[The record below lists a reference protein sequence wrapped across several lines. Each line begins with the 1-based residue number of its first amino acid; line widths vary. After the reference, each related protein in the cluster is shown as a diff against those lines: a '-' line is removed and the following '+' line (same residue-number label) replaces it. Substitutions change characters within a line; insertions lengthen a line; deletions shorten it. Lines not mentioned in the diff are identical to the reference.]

1 LIKHNDQYYDSLGL
15 AIVRTFL
22 DNPPLLPEFA
32 SLGAGKNYAGLE
44 SLKLGKQHIPV
55 DDEVSA
61 YVPYRGEQKSFEYVS
76 ATDVLTNKALA
87 SSLKDKIVLV
97 GTSAPGLNDLRSAP
111 MQKFYPGVEVHANL
125 IAGILDNSIKQR
137 PAYTNAVELLLLLAA
152 GLLLAFSL
160 PILNPLKATLMTFAV
175 LIAVLLINFFAWQ
188 SANLI
193 LPIASLLFMIGL
205 IYLVNMSYGFFVES
219 RSKRQLAG
227 LFGQYVPPELVDEMS
242 KNPEK
247 VNMEPDNREM
257 SVLFT
262 DIRGFTS
269 ISEGL
274 NPQQLSEM
282 MNEIL
287 SPMTQIIHQHRGT
300 VDKYM
305 GDAIMA
311 FWGAPLADNNHAQHA
326 LKAAMDMAAALK
338 KLNEKFAT
346 KGWPAI
352 QMGIGVNCGTMAVGN
367 MGSSFR
373 MAYTVMGDNVNLG
386 SRLEALTK
394 NYGVGII
401 VSEYVKAQTHDMVYR
416 DLDAVRVKGKEAPVT
431 IFEPLGAETEVSQE
445 QLNALKLHQQAL
457 KLYRNQQWDLAE
469 MQWINLQNSQPHD
482 LYALYIER
490 IQLFRKIPP
499 AKNWDGVYN
508 FETK

>member
-1 LIKHNDQYYDSLGL
+1 
-15 AIVRTFL
+15 
-22 DNPPLLPEFA
+22 
-32 SLGAGKNYAGLE
+32 
-44 SLKLGKQHIPV
+44 
-55 DDEVSA
+55 
-61 YVPYRGEQKSFEYVS
+61 
-76 ATDVLTNKALA
+76 
-87 SSLKDKIVLV
+87 
-97 GTSAPGLNDLRSAP
+97 
-111 MQKFYPGVEVHANL
+111 
-125 IAGILDNSIKQR
+125 
-137 PAYTNAVELLLLLAA
+137 LAA
-152 GLLLAFSL
+152 GLLLAFTL
-160 PILNPLKATLMTFAV
+160 PILNPLKATLMTLAV
-175 LIAVLLINFFAWQ
+175 LIGVLLINFFAWQ
-188 SANLI
+188 SANLV

-205 IYLVNMSYGFFVES
+205 IYLLNMSYGFFVES

-227 LFGQYVPPELVDEMS
+227 LFGQYVPPELVDEMA
-242 KNPEK
+242 KNPEA

-262 DIRGFTS
+262 DIRGFTT
-269 ISEGL
+269 ISESL
-274 NPQQLSEM
+274 SPQQLSEM

-311 FWGAPLADNNHAQHA
+311 FWGAPLQDNNHAQHA
-326 LKAAMDMAAALK
+326 LDAAMNMAAALK
-338 KLNEKFAT
+338 KVNEKFTA
-346 KGWPAI
+346 KGWQAI
-352 QMGIGVNCGTMAVGN
+352 QMGIGVNSGQMAVGN

-394 NYGVGII
+394 NYGVTII
-401 VSEYVKAQTHDMVYR
+401 VSEYVKAQTANMVYR
-416 DLDAVRVKGKEAPVT
+416 ELDAVRVKGKEAPVT
-431 IFEPLGAETEVSQE
+431 IYEPLGLETEVSTE
-445 QLNALKLHQQAL
+445 ALNALKLHKEAL

-469 MQWINLQNSQPHD
+469 MQWINLQNSQPKT

-508 FETK
+508 FESK

>member
-1 LIKHNDQYYDSLGL
+1 
-15 AIVRTFL
+15 
-22 DNPPLLPEFA
+22 
-32 SLGAGKNYAGLE
+32 
-44 SLKLGKQHIPV
+44 
-55 DDEVSA
+55 
-61 YVPYRGEQKSFEYVS
+61 
-76 ATDVLTNKALA
+76 
-87 SSLKDKIVLV
+87 
-97 GTSAPGLNDLRSAP
+97 
-111 MQKFYPGVEVHANL
+111 
-125 IAGILDNSIKQR
+125 
-137 PAYTNAVELLLLLAA
+137 
-152 GLLLAFSL
+152 
-160 PILNPLKATLMTFAV
+160 
-175 LIAVLLINFFAWQ
+175 
-188 SANLI
+188 
-193 LPIASLLFMIGL
+193 
-205 IYLVNMSYGFFVES
+205 
-219 RSKRQLAG
+219 
-227 LFGQYVPPELVDEMS
+227 
-242 KNPEK
+242 
-247 VNMEPDNREM
+247 MEPDNREM

-346 KGWPAI
+346 KGRPAI